1 MAASRDVS
9 SLPLQP
15 SVVSLLQTA
24 GFRYVSDLVGLQ
36 PTDLSREINCSLDT
50 AVEVLRCA
58 TESTGSQNVHPNH
71 ASSSSS
77 SRGSS
82 VMTAK
87 ALVETAGV
95 RRPIITYSKAMDAV
109 LGGGVVCGQLTEF
122 CGPPGVGK
130 TQICIQLAVD
140 VQMPPLVGGLGGEAV
155 YIDTE
160 GRYLGTIEHKTTAC
174 SLTAASVPVPTAS
187 WRSARRR

>member
-1 MAASRDVS
+1 MASSRDVS
-9 SLPLQP
+9 TLPLAGP
-15 SVVSLLQTA
+15 VVSLLQTA

-36 PTDLSREINCSLDT
+36 PTDLSREIGCPLDT
-50 AVEVLRCA
+50 AVQVLRCVA
-58 TESTGSQNVHPNH
+58 ESTANQNAHPNH
-71 ASSSSS
+71 APTSSSSGASGSSSSS
-77 SRGSS
+77 GHGGGVGGPK

-87 ALVETAGV
+87 ALVEAAGA
-95 RRPIITYSKAMDAV
+95 RRPIITYSKAMDTV

-140 VQMPPLVGGLGGEAV
+140 VQLPPHIAGLGGEAV

-160 GRYLGTIEHKTTAC
+160 GRYTGLRDSPYSGH
-174 SLTAASVPVPTAS
+174 LP
-187 WRSARRR
+187 